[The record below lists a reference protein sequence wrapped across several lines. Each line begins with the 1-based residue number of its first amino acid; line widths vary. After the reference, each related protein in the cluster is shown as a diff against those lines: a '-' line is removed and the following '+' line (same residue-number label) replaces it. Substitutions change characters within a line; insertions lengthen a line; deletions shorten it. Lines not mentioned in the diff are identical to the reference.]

1 MRVVEIR
8 NICREEGS
16 IYYLRKFKGE
26 AVIEL
31 PGGDFESPVEFSIEA
46 DPLGAKK
53 IDIVISETINY
64 PVVPI
69 KNALRAYIS
78 AADAKGKLPL

>member
-16 IYYLRKFKGE
+16 IYYLRKFKGD

-31 PGGDFESPVEFSIEA
+31 PGGDFEMPVEFCIET

-53 IDIVISETINY
+53 IDIIISESINY

-69 KNALRAYIS
+69 KSALKTYIIT
-78 AADAKGKLPL
+78 ADSKGKQPI

>member
-16 IYYLRKFKGE
+16 IYYLRKFKGD

-31 PGGDFESPVEFSIEA
+31 PGGDFEMPVEFCIET

-53 IDIVISETINY
+53 IDIIISESINY

-69 KNALRAYIS
+69 KSALKTYIIS
-78 AADAKGKLPL
+78 ADSKGKLPL

>member
-26 AVIEL
+26 AIIEL
-31 PGGDFESPVEFSIEA
+31 PGGDFETPVEFSIET
-46 DPLGAKK
+46 DPLGTKK
-53 IDIVISETINY
+53 IDVIISEPINY

-69 KNALRAYIS
+69 KSALRTYIIT
-78 AADAKGKLPL
+78 ADSKEKLPL

>member
-16 IYYLRKFKGE
+16 IYYLRKFKGD

-31 PGGDFESPVEFSIEA
+31 PGGEFEMPVEVCIET

-53 IDIVISETINY
+53 IDIIISESINY

-69 KNALRAYIS
+69 KSALKTYIIT
-78 AADAKGKLPL
+78 ADSKGKLPL

>member
-8 NICREEGS
+8 NIRREESG

-31 PGGDFESPVEFSIEA
+31 PGGDFEMPVEFCIET

-53 IDIVISETINY
+53 IDIIISESINY

-69 KNALRAYIS
+69 KSALKTYIIT
-78 AADAKGKLPL
+78 ADSKGKLPL